1 MRKTI
6 FPAFIISLCLPFAF
20 TSCHPHSAQNNSFDN
35 APIIDSTPLVPSVP
49 AEPIEQTP
57 STPPSE
63 PAEQTVEQPAF
74 WDDSTID
81 ISLLNPK
88 KKLISFS
95 FDDGPGKTLENI
107 LAVFAD
113 FNENN
118 PDCVATA
125 TLFCN
130 GRLINE
136 SSAQTLSMAT
146 LLGWELGNHTYSHC
160 DLAQL
165 PDNRLSDEIDTVEE
179 QLKKIDKKTRHLFRA
194 PYGRITEEAKSHA
207 GVPVFNWTIDTL
219 DWTGISAE
227 EIYNEVMTKAYAGA
241 IVLMHDGYLETVRA
255 LKRLLPDLKNAGYQV
270 TGISQMAK
278 AHGCKLKNGAEYI
291 RCRPQK

>member
-1 MRKTI
+1 M
-6 FPAFIISLCLPFAF
+6 IISLCLPFAF
-20 TSCHPHSAQNNSFDN
+20 TACHSHPAQNSDLNN
-35 APIIDSTPLVPSVP
+35 APIAEPSAPLAPSAP
-49 AEPIEQTP
+49 AEPPTQTPPQTP
-57 STPPSE
+57 SE
-63 PAEQTVEQPAF
+63 PTEQPTEQNAF
-74 WDDSTID
+74 WDDSAVD
-81 ISLLNPK
+81 ISLLNPNK
-88 KKLISFS
+88 KFISFS

-113 FNENN
+113 FNENT

-165 PDNRLSDEIDTVEE
+165 PDERLTHEIDTVEE
-179 QLKKIDKKTRHLFRA
+179 QLKKIDKQPRHLFRA
-194 PYGRITEEAKSHA
+194 PYGRITEEAKLHA
-207 GVPVFNWTIDTL
+207 RVPVFNWTIDTL

-278 AHGCKLKNGAEYI
+278 VHGCKLKNGAEYI

>member
-1 MRKTI
+1 MRKKI
-6 FPAFIISLCLPFAF
+6 FSFFILSLCLSFAF
-20 TSCHPHSAQNNSFDN
+20 TACNASPSAKSDFDN
-35 APIIDSTPLVPSVP
+35 ELLTEPSQPSTPPIPSSP
-49 AEPIEQTP
+49 TEIEQTP
-57 STPPSE
+57 PAPP
-63 PAEQTVEQPAF
+63 ATTEQGAF
-74 WDDSTID
+74 WDDSSVD
-81 ISLLNPK
+81 VSLINPN

-118 PDCVATA
+118 PDCIATA

-130 GRLINE
+130 GRLIDE
-136 SSAQTLSMAT
+136 SSEQTLSMAT

-165 PDNRLSDEIDTVEE
+165 PDNRLGYELDTVEE
-179 QLKKIDKKTRHLFRA
+179 QLTKIDNKSHHLFRA
-194 PYGRITEEAKSHA
+194 PYGRITEEAKAHA

-278 AHGCKLKNGAEYI
+278 AHGCKLKNGTEYI

>member
-1 MRKTI
+1 MRKTL
-6 FPAFIISLCLPFAF
+6 FSAFIISLCASLALSAC
-20 TSCHPHSAQNNSFDN
+20 TSNRTQNGGFDN
-35 APIIDSTPLVPSVP
+35 GFLSEPSQSSQPSTP
-49 AEPIEQTP
+49 AEPSEPSEQTP
-57 STPPSE
+57 PTPS
-63 PAEQTVEQPAF
+63 PAPTEQSAF
-74 WDDSTID
+74 WEDSAVD
-81 ISLLNPK
+81 ISLLNPN
-88 KKLISFS
+88 KKLISFT

-118 PDCVATA
+118 PDCIATA

-165 PDNRLSDEIDTVEE
+165 PDDRLSYEIDTVED
-179 QLKKIDKKTRHLFRA
+179 QLRKIDGKPQHLFRA
-194 PYGRITEEAKSHA
+194 PYGRITEEAKSRA
-207 GVPVFNWTIDTL
+207 GVPVFNWTVDTL
-219 DWTGISAE
+219 DWTGVSAE
-227 EIYNEVMTKAYAGA
+227 EIYNEVMTKIYAGA

-270 TGISQMAK
+270 TDVSQMAK
-278 AHGCKLKNGAEYI
+278 AHGCKLKNGTEYI